1 METLIVTTD
10 TAANAK
16 FLANFLKTVKIVKS
30 VVINDETNLSKVSEP
45 AVEYNLTNPS
55 LSTVDTEF
63 EQMILDVEKSPL
75 LTDKDWVRPG
85 RPATDEE
92 FEQMIVEC
100 ETEYEAGLGMSLEEA
115 KALTT
120 KKFKEWR
127 KKNLK

>member
-10 TAANAK
+10 TVANAK

-45 AVEYNLTNPS
+45 AGEYKLTNPS
-55 LSTVDTEF
+55 LSKTDAEF
-63 EQMILDVEKSPL
+63 EQMILEVDKTL

-92 FEQMIVEC
+92 FEQMIS
-100 ETEYEAGLGMSLEEA
+100 EAELDEGYTIEQARKM
-115 KALTT
+115 T
-120 KKFKEWR
+120 KKWIKE
-127 KKNLK
+127 NLK